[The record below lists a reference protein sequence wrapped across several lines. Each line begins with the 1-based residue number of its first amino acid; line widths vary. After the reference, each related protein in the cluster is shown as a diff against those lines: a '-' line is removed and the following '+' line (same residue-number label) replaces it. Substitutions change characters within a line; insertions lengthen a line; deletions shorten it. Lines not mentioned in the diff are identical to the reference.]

1 MKEKEIAVELVA
13 TKILLVRGRKVMLD
27 RDLAQLYGVAVKR
40 LNEQVKRNIRR
51 FPEDFMFQLSW
62 EEVEASRPQ
71 NATLKEN
78 VYSKRDTDLK
88 SQIATS
94 SWGGVRKAPFVFTE
108 QGVAML
114 SSVLNSERA
123 IEVNIAI
130 MRAFVRMR
138 EILLTNKD
146 LAVKIEA
153 LELKYKNHDLKLA
166 EYDKHIG
173 AIFEAIKQLMAPEVA
188 PEKPKIGFHQ

>member
-1 MKEKEIAVELVA
+1 MNKKEIAVEVVA
-13 TKILLVRGRKVMLD
+13 TKILVVGGRKVMLD
-27 RDLAQLYGVAVKR
+27 CDLAKMYGVTTKR
-40 LNEQVKRNIRR
+40 LNEQVKRNLKR
-51 FPEDFMFQLSW
+51 FPGDFMFQITEEEKNEVVAKCDHLS
-62 EEVEASRPQ
+62 S
-71 NATLKEN
+71 LKFS
-78 VYSKRDTDLK
+78 YQLPH
-88 SQIATS
+88 A
-94 SWGGVRKAPFVFTE
+94 FTE

-138 EILLTNKD
+138 KILLTNKN

-153 LELKYKNHDLKLA
+153 LELKYKNHDMKLA

-173 AIFEAIKQLMAPEVA
+173 AIFEAIRQLMAPAPA